1 MAIVTWPALRIRSIV
16 ATLSRPSQVNR
27 STYTG
32 ARSVAANPWHGKWS
46 FKVQLAPIVGET
58 NFLPVR
64 AFLASLRGAT
74 NTFRLPATEG
84 GQAGFGAA
92 TVLSTVA
99 QGAVAMT
106 VTGAAVQAG
115 QMITVNDQ
123 LLQIVTSTVSGAN
136 RAITFEPA
144 LRAAATAGTSVNAA
158 APTCLVALTGS
169 DVGWSVDQ
177 GQLYNLSFEV
187 EEAF

>member
-1 MAIVTWPALRIRSIV
+1 MAIVTWPGLRVRSIV
-16 ATLSRPSQVNR
+16 PTLSRPAQVNR
-27 STYTG
+27 SAYTG

-46 FKVQLAPIVGET
+46 FKVQLAPIVGEA

-64 AFLASLRGAT
+64 AFLASLRGAV
-74 NTFRLPATEG
+74 NTFRMPATEG
-84 GQAGFGAA
+84 SQAAFGAA
-92 TVLSTVA
+92 TVLSSVA

-106 VTGAAVQAG
+106 VAGAAVQAG

-123 LLQIVTSTVSGAN
+123 LLLILTSAVSGSN

-144 LRAAATAGTSVNAA
+144 LRAAATAGTAVNAA
-158 APTCLVALTGS
+158 APTCLVALSGP

-177 GQLYNLSFEV
+177 GQLYNVSFDV
-187 EEAF
+187 EEVF